1 MNIKETAQKYSDY
14 VVDIRRKIH
23 RNPEL
28 STQEFETS
36 KLVQEELDK
45 IGVPYEICGELGTGV
60 LATVKG
66 ALPGKTILMRG
77 DMDALPV
84 VEEADVPFKS
94 EHEGK
99 MHACGHDCH
108 TASLLTAAHI
118 LNDIK
123 DELHGTVKLAFQ
135 PAEETAQG
143 AKDMIAGGA
152 LEGVDGVYGMHV
164 WSGVPVG
171 TACAAAGGRMASA
184 GMFEIWVQGKGGHG
198 AEPANCID
206 AITCTTAIVNSL
218 QTIVS
223 REFRPIDAAVLTVG
237 KIDAG
242 FRWNVIADKAY
253 IAGTTRCFSN
263 EINKAFPEKIE
274 RIAKGVAE
282 AYRCTV
288 ECKFTDLVP
297 PTVNHPF
304 MASICEGAIKTIL
317 GEDANYDFEPTT
329 GGEDFAFFID
339 AAPEQMGAICL
350 LGVRNEAEGCCFE
363 HHSPKFKVDESA
375 LVNAA
380 ALYCQVADDFNKS

>member
-1 MNIKETAQKYSDY
+1 MNIKETAQKYGDY
-14 VVDIRRKIH
+14 TIDIRRRIH
-23 RNPEL
+23 ANPEL

-60 LATVKG
+60 LATIKG
-66 ALPGKTILMRG
+66 GKPGKTILIRA

-84 VEEADVPFKS
+84 VEETDVPFKS
-94 EHEGK
+94 QNEGK

-108 TASLLTAAHI
+108 TSSLLTAAHI
-118 LNDIK
+118 LNELK

-143 AKDMIAGGA
+143 AKDMIAAGA
-152 LEGVDGVYGMHV
+152 LKGVDGVYGMHV

-223 REFRPIDAAVLTVG
+223 REFRPVDAAVLTVG
-237 KIDAG
+237 RIDAG

-253 IAGTTRCFSN
+253 IAGTTRCFDN
-263 EINKAFPEKIE
+263 EIAKQFPEKIE
-274 RIAKGVAE
+274 RIAKGVAA

-288 ECKFTDLVP
+288 ELKYTDLVP
-297 PTVNHPF
+297 PTVNHPE
-304 MASICEGAIKTIL
+304 MAAIVEQSIRTVM
-317 GEDANYDFEPTT
+317 GEDANFDFGPTT
-329 GGEDFAFFID
+329 GGEDFAFFIN
-339 AAPEQMGAICL
+339 AAPDQMGAICL
-350 LGVRNEAEGCCFE
+350 MGGRNEAEGCCYE
-363 HHSPKFKVDESA
+363 HHSPKFKVDEAA
-375 LVNAA
+375 LLNAA
-380 ALYCQVADDFNKS
+380 MLYCQVADDFNKS

>member
-1 MNIKETAQKYSDY
+1 MNIKEAAQKYSDY

-23 RNPEL
+23 SNPEL

-66 ALPGKTILMRG
+66 ALPGKTILLRG

-84 VEEADVPFKS
+84 VEETDVPFKS
-94 EHEGK
+94 KNEGK

-108 TASLLTAAHI
+108 TSSLLTAAHI

-143 AKDMIAGGA
+143 AKDMIAAGA
-152 LEGVDGVYGMHV
+152 MEGVDGVYGMHV

-317 GEDANYDFEPTT
+317 GENANYDFEPTT

>member
-1 MNIKETAQKYSDY
+1 MNIKEASQKYSDY
-14 VVDIRRKIH
+14 VVDIRRKLH
-23 RNPEL
+23 MNPEL

-66 ALPGKTILMRG
+66 ALPGKTILIRG

-94 EHEGK
+94 KNEGK

-108 TASLLTAAHI
+108 TSSLLTAAHI

-152 LEGVDGVYGMHV
+152 MEGVDGVYGMHV

-184 GMFEIWVQGKGGHG
+184 GQFEIWVQGKGGHG

-223 REFRPIDAAVLTVG
+223 REFRPMDAAVLTVG
-237 KIDAG
+237 RIDAG

-253 IAGTTRCFSN
+253 IAGTTRCFDN
-263 EINKAFPEKIE
+263 DIAKEFPEKIE
-274 RIAKGVAE
+274 RIAKGVAA

-288 ECKFTDLVP
+288 EFKYTDLVP
-297 PTVNHPF
+297 PTVNHPE
-304 MASICEGAIKTIL
+304 MSAIVEQSIRTIM
-317 GEDANYDFEPTT
+317 GEDANFDFGPTT
-329 GGEDFAFFID
+329 GGEDFAFFIN
-339 AAPEQMGAICL
+339 AAPNQLGAICL
-350 LGVRNEAEGCCFE
+350 LGGRNEAEGCCYE
-363 HHSPKFKVDESA
+363 HHSPKFKVDEAA
-375 LVNAA
+375 LLNAA

>member
-1 MNIKETAQKYSDY
+1 MNIKEAAQKYSDY

-23 RNPEL
+23 SNPEL

-66 ALPGKTILMRG
+66 ALPGKTILIRG

-84 VEEADVPFKS
+84 VEETDVPFKS
-94 EHEGK
+94 KHEGK

-108 TASLLTAAHI
+108 TSSLLTAAHI

-143 AKDMIAGGA
+143 AKDMIAAGA

-329 GGEDFAFFID
+329 GGEDFAFVID

-350 LGVRNEAEGCCFE
+350 LGVRNEAEGCCYE

>member
-1 MNIKETAQKYSDY
+1 MNIKEAAQKYSDY

-23 RNPEL
+23 SNPEL

-66 ALPGKTILMRG
+66 ALPGKTILIRG

-84 VEEADVPFKS
+84 VEETDVPFKS
-94 EHEGK
+94 KNEGK

-108 TASLLTAAHI
+108 TSSLLTAAHI

-143 AKDMIAGGA
+143 AKDMIAAGA
-152 LEGVDGVYGMHV
+152 MEGVDGVYGMHV

-317 GEDANYDFEPTT
+317 GENANYDFEPTT

>member
-1 MNIKETAQKYSDY
+1 M
-14 VVDIRRKIH
+14 
-23 RNPEL
+23 
-28 STQEFETS
+28 
-36 KLVQEELDK
+36 QEELDK

-66 ALPGKTILMRG
+66 ALPGKTILIRG

-84 VEEADVPFKS
+84 VEETDVPFKS
-94 EHEGK
+94 KNEGK

-108 TASLLTAAHI
+108 TSSLLTAAHI

-143 AKDMIAGGA
+143 AKDMIAAGA

-237 KIDAG
+237 RIDAG

-317 GEDANYDFEPTT
+317 GENANYDFEPTT

-339 AAPEQMGAICL
+339 AAPEQMGAVCL
-350 LGVRNEAEGCCFE
+350 LGVRNEAEGCCYE
-363 HHSPKFKVDESA
+363 HHSPKFKVDEAA
-375 LVNAA
+375 LLNAA

>member
-66 ALPGKTILMRG
+66 ALPGKTILIRG

-350 LGVRNEAEGCCFE
+350 LGVRNEAEGCCYE

>member
-1 MNIKETAQKYSDY
+1 MNIKEAAQKYSDY

-23 RNPEL
+23 SNPEL

-66 ALPGKTILMRG
+66 ALPGKTILIRG

-84 VEEADVPFKS
+84 VEETDVPFKS
-94 EHEGK
+94 KNEGK

-108 TASLLTAAHI
+108 TSSLLTAAHI

-143 AKDMIAGGA
+143 AKDMIAAGA

-184 GMFEIWVQGKGGHG
+184 GQFEIWVQGKGGHG

-237 KIDAG
+237 RIDAG

-363 HHSPKFKVDESA
+363 HHSPKFKVDEAA

>member
-1 MNIKETAQKYSDY
+1 MNIKEAAQKYSDY
-14 VVDIRRKIH
+14 VVDIRRKLH
-23 RNPEL
+23 MNPEL

-36 KLVQEELDK
+36 KLVREELDK

-66 ALPGKTILMRG
+66 ALPGKTILIRG

-94 EHEGK
+94 QHEGK

-108 TASLLTAAHI
+108 TSSLLTAAHI

-143 AKDMIAGGA
+143 AKDMIAAGA
-152 LEGVDGVYGMHV
+152 MEGVDGVYGMHV

-184 GMFEIWVQGKGGHG
+184 GQFEIWVQGKGGHG

-237 KIDAG
+237 RIDAG

-350 LGVRNEAEGCCFE
+350 LGVRNEAEGCCYE
-363 HHSPKFKVDESA
+363 HHSPKFKIDEAA

>member
-1 MNIKETAQKYSDY
+1 MNIKEAAQKYSDY

-23 RNPEL
+23 SNPEL

-45 IGVPYEICGELGTGV
+45 IGVPYEICGKLGTGV

-66 ALPGKTILMRG
+66 ALPGKTILLRG

-84 VEEADVPFKS
+84 VEETDVPFKS
-94 EHEGK
+94 KNEGK

-108 TASLLTAAHI
+108 TSSLLTAAHI

-143 AKDMIAGGA
+143 AKDMIAAGA

-288 ECKFTDLVP
+288 ERKFTDLGP

-317 GEDANYDFEPTT
+317 GENANYDFEPTT

-339 AAPEQMGAICL
+339 AAPEQMGAVCL
-350 LGVRNEAEGCCFE
+350 LGVRNEAEGCCYE
-363 HHSPKFKVDESA
+363 HHSPKFKVDEAA
-375 LVNAA
+375 LLNAA

>member
-66 ALPGKTILMRG
+66 ALPGKTILIRG

-143 AKDMIAGGA
+143 AKDMIAAGA

-350 LGVRNEAEGCCFE
+350 LGVRNEAEGCCYE

>member
-45 IGVPYEICGELGTGV
+45 IGVPYEICGKLGTGV

-66 ALPGKTILMRG
+66 ALPGKTILIRG

-108 TASLLTAAHI
+108 TSSLLTAAHI

-363 HHSPKFKVDESA
+363 HHSPKFKVDEAA

>member
-1 MNIKETAQKYSDY
+1 MNIKEAAQKYSDY

-23 RNPEL
+23 SNPEL

-45 IGVPYEICGELGTGV
+45 IGVPYEICGKLGTGV

-66 ALPGKTILMRG
+66 ALPGKTILLRG

-84 VEEADVPFKS
+84 VEETDVPFKS
-94 EHEGK
+94 KNEGK

-108 TASLLTAAHI
+108 TSSLLTAAHI

-152 LEGVDGVYGMHV
+152 MEGVDGVYGMHV

-184 GMFEIWVQGKGGHG
+184 GQFEIWVQGKGGHG

-237 KIDAG
+237 RIDAG

-317 GEDANYDFEPTT
+317 GENANYDFEPTT

-339 AAPEQMGAICL
+339 AAPEQMGAVCL
-350 LGVRNEAEGCCFE
+350 LGVRNEAEGCCYE
-363 HHSPKFKVDESA
+363 HHSPKFKVDEAA
-375 LVNAA
+375 LLNAA

>member
-1 MNIKETAQKYSDY
+1 MNIKEAAQKYSDY
-14 VVDIRRKIH
+14 VVDIRRKLH
-23 RNPEL
+23 MNPEL

-66 ALPGKTILMRG
+66 ALPGKTILIRG

-84 VEEADVPFKS
+84 VEETDVPFKS
-94 EHEGK
+94 KNEGK

-108 TASLLTAAHI
+108 TSSLLTAAHI

-143 AKDMIAGGA
+143 AKDMIAAGA

-350 LGVRNEAEGCCFE
+350 LGVRNEAEGCCYE

>member
-1 MNIKETAQKYSDY
+1 MNIKEAAQKYSDY

-23 RNPEL
+23 SNPEL

-66 ALPGKTILMRG
+66 ALPGKTILIRG

-94 EHEGK
+94 KNEGK

-108 TASLLTAAHI
+108 TSSLLTAAHI

-152 LEGVDGVYGMHV
+152 MEGVDGVYGMHV

-184 GMFEIWVQGKGGHG
+184 GQFEIWVQGKGGHG

-223 REFRPIDAAVLTVG
+223 REFRPMDAAVLTVG
-237 KIDAG
+237 RIDAG

-253 IAGTTRCFSN
+253 IAGTTRCFDN
-263 EINKAFPEKIE
+263 DIAKEFPEKIE
-274 RIAKGVAE
+274 RIAKGVAA

-288 ECKFTDLVP
+288 EFKYTDLVP
-297 PTVNHPF
+297 PTVNHPE
-304 MASICEGAIKTIL
+304 MSAIVEQSIRTIM
-317 GEDANYDFEPTT
+317 GEDANFDFGPTT
-329 GGEDFAFFID
+329 GGEDFAFFIN
-339 AAPEQMGAICL
+339 AAPNQLGAICL
-350 LGVRNEAEGCCFE
+350 MGGRNEAEGCCYE
-363 HHSPKFKVDESA
+363 HHSPKFKVDE
-375 LVNAA
+375 A
-380 ALYCQVADDFNKS
+380 ALLN

>member
-108 TASLLTAAHI
+108 TSSLLTAAHI

>member
-1 MNIKETAQKYSDY
+1 MNIKEAAQKYSDY

-23 RNPEL
+23 SNPEL

-45 IGVPYEICGELGTGV
+45 IGVPYEICGKLGTGV

-66 ALPGKTILMRG
+66 ALPGKTILLRG

-84 VEEADVPFKS
+84 VEETDVPFKS
-94 EHEGK
+94 KNEGK

-108 TASLLTAAHI
+108 TSSLLTAAHI

-143 AKDMIAGGA
+143 AKDMIAAGA

-237 KIDAG
+237 RIDAG

-317 GEDANYDFEPTT
+317 GEDANFDFEPTT

-350 LGVRNEAEGCCFE
+350 LGVRNEAEGCCYE
-363 HHSPKFKVDESA
+363 HHSPKFKVDEAA
-375 LVNAA
+375 LLNAA

>member
-1 MNIKETAQKYSDY
+1 MNIKESAQKYSDY
-14 VVDIRRKIH
+14 VVEMRRKIH
-23 RNPEL
+23 SNPEL
-28 STQEFETS
+28 STQEFETC
-36 KLVQEELDK
+36 KLVCEELDK
-45 IGVPYEICGELGTGV
+45 IGVPYEKIGALGTAV

-66 ALPGKTILMRG
+66 ALPGRTILIRG

-84 VEEADVPFKS
+84 TEENDLPFKS
-94 EHEGK
+94 KSEGK

-118 LNDIK
+118 LNDVK

-143 AKDMIAGGA
+143 AKDMIAAGA
-152 LEGVDGVYGMHV
+152 MEGVDGAYGMHV

-171 TACAAAGGRMASA
+171 KACAAAGGRMASA
-184 GMFEIWVQGKGGHG
+184 GMFEIFVQGKGGHG
-198 AEPANCID
+198 AEPASCID

-223 REFRPIDAAVLTVG
+223 REFRPVDAAVLTVG
-237 KIDAG
+237 RIDAG

-253 IAGTTRCFSN
+253 IAGTTRCFDN
-263 EINKAFPEKIE
+263 DIAKAFPEKIE

-288 ECKFTDLVP
+288 EVKYTDLVP
-297 PTVNHPF
+297 PTVNHPD
-304 MASICEGAIKTIL
+304 MAAVVEGSIRTIL
-317 GEDANYDFEPTT
+317 GEDANFDFGPTT
-329 GGEDFAFFID
+329 GGEDFAYFIN
-339 AAPEQMGAICL
+339 AAPDQLGAICL
-350 LGVRNEAEGCCFE
+350 LGVRNEALDCCHE

-375 LVNAA
+375 LLNAA
-380 ALYCQVADDFNKS
+380 ALYCQVADDFNRQ

>member
-350 LGVRNEAEGCCFE
+350 LGVRNEAEGCCYE
-363 HHSPKFKVDESA
+363 HHSPKFKIDEAA
-375 LVNAA
+375 LLNAA

>member
-1 MNIKETAQKYSDY
+1 LNIKEAAQKYSDY

-23 RNPEL
+23 SNPEL

-45 IGVPYEICGELGTGV
+45 IGVPYEICGKLGTGV

-66 ALPGKTILMRG
+66 ALPGKTILIRG

-84 VEEADVPFKS
+84 VEETDVPFKS
-94 EHEGK
+94 KHEGK

-108 TASLLTAAHI
+108 TSSLLTAAHI

-143 AKDMIAGGA
+143 AKDMIAAGA

>member
-66 ALPGKTILMRG
+66 ALPGKTILIRG

-84 VEEADVPFKS
+84 VEETDVPFKS
-94 EHEGK
+94 KNEGK

-108 TASLLTAAHI
+108 TSSLLTAAHI
-118 LNDIK
+118 LNDVK

-152 LEGVDGVYGMHV
+152 MEGVDGVYGMHV

-198 AEPANCID
+198 AEPASCID

-223 REFRPIDAAVLTVG
+223 REFRPVDAAVLTVG
-237 KIDAG
+237 RIDAG

>member
-223 REFRPIDAAVLTVG
+223 REFRPVDAAVLTVG
-237 KIDAG
+237 RIDDVLCVAG
-242 FRWNVIADKAY
+242 HCHNYGEGDSEDDLFHSVCY
-253 IAGTTRCFSN
+253 LFCYCSSTGCSS
-263 EINKAFPEKIE
+263 
-274 RIAKGVAE
+274 
-282 AYRCTV
+282 
-288 ECKFTDLVP
+288 FTWQ
-297 PTVNHPF
+297 
-304 MASICEGAIKTIL
+304 A
-317 GEDANYDFEPTT
+317 
-329 GGEDFAFFID
+329 
-339 AAPEQMGAICL
+339 
-350 LGVRNEAEGCCFE
+350 
-363 HHSPKFKVDESA
+363 
-375 LVNAA
+375 
-380 ALYCQVADDFNKS
+380 

>member
-66 ALPGKTILMRG
+66 ALPGKTILIRG

-108 TASLLTAAHI
+108 TSSLLTAAHI

-363 HHSPKFKVDESA
+363 HHSPKFKVDEAA

>member
-1 MNIKETAQKYSDY
+1 MNIKEAAQKYSDY

-23 RNPEL
+23 SNPEL

-45 IGVPYEICGELGTGV
+45 IGVPYEICGKLGTGV

-66 ALPGKTILMRG
+66 ALPGKTILLRG

-84 VEEADVPFKS
+84 VEETDVPFKS
-94 EHEGK
+94 KNEGK

-108 TASLLTAAHI
+108 TSSLLTAAHI

-143 AKDMIAGGA
+143 AKDMIAAGA

-317 GEDANYDFEPTT
+317 GENANYDFEPTT

-339 AAPEQMGAICL
+339 AAPEQMGAVCL
-350 LGVRNEAEGCCFE
+350 LGVRNEAEGCCYE

>member
-1 MNIKETAQKYSDY
+1 MNIKEAAQKYSDY

-23 RNPEL
+23 SNPEL

-45 IGVPYEICGELGTGV
+45 IGVPYEICGKLGTGV

-66 ALPGKTILMRG
+66 ALPGKTILLRG

-84 VEEADVPFKS
+84 VEETDVPFKS
-94 EHEGK
+94 KNEGK

-108 TASLLTAAHI
+108 TSSLLTAAHI

-143 AKDMIAGGA
+143 AKDMIAAGA

-317 GEDANYDFEPTT
+317 GENANYDFEPTT

-339 AAPEQMGAICL
+339 AAPEQMGAVCL
-350 LGVRNEAEGCCFE
+350 LGVRNEAEGCCYE
-363 HHSPKFKVDESA
+363 HHSPKFKVDEAA
-375 LVNAA
+375 LLNAA

>member
-66 ALPGKTILMRG
+66 ALPGKTILIRG

-94 EHEGK
+94 KNEGK

-108 TASLLTAAHI
+108 TSSLLTAAHI

-143 AKDMIAGGA
+143 AKDMIAAGA

-317 GEDANYDFEPTT
+317 GEDANFDFEPTT

-350 LGVRNEAEGCCFE
+350 LGVRNEAEGCCYE

>member
-1 MNIKETAQKYSDY
+1 LNIKETAQKYSDY

-66 ALPGKTILMRG
+66 ALPGKTILIRG

-94 EHEGK
+94 EHVGK

-108 TASLLTAAHI
+108 TSSLLTAAHI

-363 HHSPKFKVDESA
+363 HHSPKFKVDEAA

>member
-66 ALPGKTILMRG
+66 ALPGKTILIRG

-94 EHEGK
+94 KNEGK

-108 TASLLTAAHI
+108 SSSLLTAAHI

-143 AKDMIAGGA
+143 AKDMIAAGA
-152 LEGVDGVYGMHV
+152 MEGVDGVYGMHV

-184 GMFEIWVQGKGGHG
+184 GQFEIWVQGKGGHG

-237 KIDAG
+237 RIDAG

-363 HHSPKFKVDESA
+363 HHSPKFKVDEAA
-375 LVNAA
+375 LLNAA

>member
-1 MNIKETAQKYSDY
+1 MNIKEAAQKYSDY

-23 RNPEL
+23 SNPEL

-66 ALPGKTILMRG
+66 ALPGKTILIRG

-84 VEEADVPFKS
+84 VEETDVPFKS
-94 EHEGK
+94 KNEGK

-108 TASLLTAAHI
+108 TSSLLTAAHI

-143 AKDMIAGGA
+143 AKDMIAAGA

-223 REFRPIDAAVLTVG
+223 REFRPLDAAVLTVG

>member
-1 MNIKETAQKYSDY
+1 MNIKEAAQKYSDY

-23 RNPEL
+23 SNPEL

-45 IGVPYEICGELGTGV
+45 IGVPYEICGKLGTGV

-66 ALPGKTILMRG
+66 ALPGKTILLRG

-84 VEEADVPFKS
+84 VEETDVPFKS
-94 EHEGK
+94 KNEGK

-108 TASLLTAAHI
+108 TSSLLTAAHI

-143 AKDMIAGGA
+143 AKDMIAAGA

-184 GMFEIWVQGKGGHG
+184 GQFEIWVQGKGGHG

-317 GEDANYDFEPTT
+317 GENANYDFEPTT

-339 AAPEQMGAICL
+339 AAPEQMGAVCL
-350 LGVRNEAEGCCFE
+350 LGVRNEAEGCCYE
-363 HHSPKFKVDESA
+363 HHSPKFKVDEAA
-375 LVNAA
+375 LLNAA

>member
-66 ALPGKTILMRG
+66 ALPGKTILIRG

-363 HHSPKFKVDESA
+363 HHSPKFKVDEAA

>member
-1 MNIKETAQKYSDY
+1 MNIKEAAQKYSDY

-23 RNPEL
+23 SNPEL

-66 ALPGKTILMRG
+66 ALPGKTILIRG

-84 VEEADVPFKS
+84 VEETDVPFKS
-94 EHEGK
+94 KNEGK

-108 TASLLTAAHI
+108 TSSLLTAAHI

-143 AKDMIAGGA
+143 AKDMIAAGA

-317 GEDANYDFEPTT
+317 GENANYDFEPTT

-350 LGVRNEAEGCCFE
+350 LGVRNEAEGCCYE
-363 HHSPKFKVDESA
+363 HHSPKFKVDEAA
-375 LVNAA
+375 LLNAA

>member
-66 ALPGKTILMRG
+66 ALPGKTILIRG

-108 TASLLTAAHI
+108 TSSLLTAAHI

-350 LGVRNEAEGCCFE
+350 LGVRNEAEGCCYE
-363 HHSPKFKVDESA
+363 HHSPKFKVDEAA